1 MEIRSLE
8 DPNDEGA
15 GPSLLNNG
23 AVDNEK
29 ESSLVFSGHNKSWAC
44 LAYGSFPAPSV
55 SWWIDDRFQLDN
67 HQEVNKLF
75 FDRELCSKVLSVVVL
90 GVESSS
96 KTVPNRA
103 KVVQE
108 NKKCAREQK
117 KCSSVAHY
125 GIELSCLPC
134 MALCGLVCIGGHGFF
149 LRGGVFHFFHFLILL
164 KQVV

>member
-96 KTVPNRA
+96 ENVPNRT
-103 KVVQE
+103 KIVQE
-108 NKKCAREQK
+108 NIKSAREQK
-117 KCSSVAHY
+117 NVLLWHIMVSNYCLCLIWPCGA
-125 GIELSCLPC
+125 LFLPC
-134 MALCGLVCIGGHGFF
+134 MVLCGLVWSF
-149 LRGGVFHFFHFLILL
+149 
-164 KQVV
+164 